1 MTQKPT
7 FTLGQVTVPDGE
19 KGDWKIDT
27 FTISPDDAR
36 LYNIRALMGSPFP
49 GLMQVQA
56 GTYRRLSHRTRGVVM
71 SNTNME
77 IVTNMEAYNN
87 ATGNVLIN
95 GLGMGMLLEAI
106 LHKPDVTHVRVIE
119 LEQDVIDLVAPH
131 FANDPRVEIIHAD
144 AYEYKPPKGEYFDYV
159 WHDIWDGISA
169 DNLPGMAKLGRKYN
183 KRIAA
188 KQGWWTRDI
197 IRADV
202 RRNRG
207 GYKI

>member
-1 MTQKPT
+1 MTKNPT

-19 KGDWKIDT
+19 KGDWKIST
-27 FTISPDDAR
+27 FTISEDEAK
-36 LYNIRALMGSPFP
+36 LYNLQQLMGSPFP
-49 GLMQVQA
+49 RLMQVEP
-56 GTYRRLSHRTRGVVM
+56 GTYKRLSHKRRGVVM
-71 SNTNME
+71 SNTRME
-77 IVTNMEAYNN
+77 VITNTEAYTN

-106 LHKPDVTHVRVIE
+106 LHKPDVTRVRVIE
-119 LEQDVIDLVAPH
+119 IDQDVIDLVGPH

-144 AYEYKPPKGEYFDYV
+144 AYTYKPPKGEHFDYV
-159 WHDIWDGISA
+159 WHDIWDEISA

-183 KRIAA
+183 KRIAT
-188 KQGWWTRDI
+188 KQGWWARDI

-207 GYKI
+207 GYW